1 MESFLADNIGRMD
14 QSNGF
19 KGEEEFKAYERARL
33 IDPLDKKKLNF
44 LDVQGMFTITAF
56 LMGGELSL

>member
-1 MESFLADNIGRMD
+1 MD

-33 IDPLDKKKLNF
+33 IDPLDKKNLNF